1 MDQRIF
7 KRKIYNMILKWKEE
21 KHYYEK
27 YSKVIARRYLV
38 YTKDLQK
45 DGNILLLPIYITPFI

>member
-21 KHYYEK
+21 KQYYEK
-27 YSKVIARRYLV
+27 YSKVIAQRYLV

>member
-27 YSKVIARRYLV
+27 YSKVIAQRYLV

-45 DGNILLLPIYITPFI
+45 DGNGGVI